1 MGQGYVATIF
11 AWGLARLKK
20 GLIDPWGVP
29 LAGVD
34 FGVPIESLEVV
45 ASFDVDAAK
54 VGRSLYEVARVYGLE
69 PEPELKEVVVQPG
82 LKLSSSPF
90 FIKTSALDDEH
101 PLEDALAKFRELLDD
116 AKPHVL
122 VDVTT
127 TARSKPLF
135 TWEEVERRVAEGS
148 LPHPQVYAYLALERR
163 GVAYVN
169 AQPAH
174 VACSPAFVERAAEV
188 GSLVLGD
195 DGATGATPLT
205 VDIAEHLAERNR
217 RVLSVAQF
225 NIGGNADFLSLTEPE
240 RNLAKEETKSGF
252 LENVLGY
259 EPPHFIRPTG
269 YLEPL
274 GDKKFVAMHIQWV
287 SFGGFVDEIVVNMRI
302 NDSPALAG
310 YLVDLARLAYASL
323 KAGVYGTVPEI
334 NLFYMKRPGPLGT
347 RHKAKILA
355 YRDLLSFVERLR
367 EARGLPA
374 REAVTRA
381 RASSP

>member
-1 MGQGYVATIF
+1 LGQGYVATIF